1 MCRCVRVELG
11 SRKRLGDGSTRQGR
25 KGVRT
30 LRDGSVEGLSGY
42 VAFTMSFT
50 DTIGGASSSS
60 VGWRLC
66 TCE

>member
-1 MCRCVRVELG
+1 MWRHAGRTGE
-11 SRKRLGDGSTRQGR
+11 RKRSEDELFRQGR

-60 VGWRLC
+60 VGWRLWHV
-66 TCE
+66 